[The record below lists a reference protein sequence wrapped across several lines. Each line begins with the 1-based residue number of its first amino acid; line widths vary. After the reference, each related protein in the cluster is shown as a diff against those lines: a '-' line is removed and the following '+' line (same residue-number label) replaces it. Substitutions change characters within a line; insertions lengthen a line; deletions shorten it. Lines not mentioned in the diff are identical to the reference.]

1 VKLRMLI
8 PFVVLVVACARSSHA
23 PTSASAS
30 VAIAKNPA
38 SASDGGAVY
47 AANCSSCHQPDGQGI
62 AGAFPPLA
70 GNPTVIGN
78 PVAVITIVKDGLE
91 GRLVVN
97 GQPYSG
103 IMPRWK
109 HLLSD
114 EQIADVVTFIRS
126 SWKNNAPGVSIA
138 DVQSV
143 K

>member
-1 VKLRMLI
+1 MRFAAFMLVI
-8 PFVVLVVACARSSHA
+8 GLAACARGSHA
-23 PTSASAS
+23 ATAASASA
-30 VAIAKNPA
+30 AIANNPA

-47 AANCSSCHQPDGQGI
+47 VANCSSCHQTDGEGV

-70 GNPTVIGN
+70 GNPTVTGN
-78 PVAVITIVKDGLE
+78 PIAVITIVKEGLE

-97 GQPYSG
+97 GQAYSG

-114 EQIADVVTFIRS
+114 EQIADVISYIRS
-126 SWKNNAPGVSIA
+126 SWKNDAPGVSIA
-138 DVQSV
+138 TVQSV

>member
-1 VKLRMLI
+1 VKLTMVI
-8 PFVVLVVACARSSHA
+8 PFLVLFAACARAAHA
-23 PTSASAS
+23 PSAAS
-30 VAIAKNPA
+30 VSAAVAKNPA

-47 AANCSSCHQPDGQGI
+47 SSNCSSCHQPDGQGI

-70 GNPTVIGN
+70 GNPTVTGN
-78 PVAVITIVKDGLE
+78 PLAVIAIVKDGLE

-97 GQPYSG
+97 GQAYSG
-103 IMPRWK
+103 IMPRWG

-114 EQIADVVTFIRS
+114 EQIADVITYIRS

-138 DVQSV
+138 EVQSI